1 MKTRVAFLPIL
12 ISIFLLAGCRG
23 TGEMV
28 NLRIYDLPSDKEK
41 VGENLLVAVEP
52 FEDSRADKTQ
62 LGMRTHMGGGF
73 TYYNLMGGNLETG
86 AAESFIAFL
95 NSRGFQASKAG
106 SSTPDV
112 TIKAIIIK
120 FTADATSSFMNTHLE
135 SHAITQFHVTN
146 HADNSKVRLTIGSGG
161 TDDELIFNQEDM
173 EDLVNTALQEGF
185 EEFLENITMQGKT
198 LRKKV

>member
-1 MKTRVAFLPIL
+1 MKTRAAFLPIL
-12 ISIFLLAGCRG
+12 LSIFLFAGCRG

-28 NLRIYDLPSDKEK
+28 NLRIYDLPSGKEK
-41 VGENLLVAVEP
+41 VGENLVVEVEP

-86 AAESFIAFL
+86 AAESFISFL

-106 SSTPDV
+106 AGTPDV
-112 TIKAIIIK
+112 TIKAIILK

-185 EEFLENITMQGKT
+185 EEFLDNIAIQGKT

>member
-1 MKTRVAFLPIL
+1 MMTREVLFPFLL
-12 ISIFLLAGCRG
+12 MIFLITGCSGAGD
-23 TGEMV
+23 MV
-28 NLRIYDLPSDKEK
+28 NLRIYDLPTGHDK
-41 VGENLLVAVEP
+41 VGENLVVAIEP
-52 FEDSRADKTQ
+52 FEDNRPDKSQ
-62 LGMRTHMGGGF
+62 LGRRTHMGGGY
-73 TYYNLMGGNLETG
+73 TYFNLMGGNVETG

-106 SSTPDV
+106 SGTPDV
-112 TIKAIIIK
+112 TIKAIILK
-120 FTADATSSFMNTHLE
+120 FTADARSSFMNTHLE

-161 TDDELIFNQEDM
+161 TDDELIFDQEDM

-185 EEFLENITMQGKT
+185 EEFLDNITIQGKT